1 MRTTGRVHEWINTL
15 HHDPSRGWWFA
26 MGLFPTYPASIV
38 YEAIVRL
45 RSFLYR
51 VGVLRSERVGGVVV
65 CVGNITT
72 GGSGKTPA
80 VIHIAGKLRDMGV
93 KTAVISRGYG
103 FRVRGDYLVV
113 SGPEGARL
121 GPGEGPDEA
130 LMTAYRLPGVPVVVS
145 PRRVRAAEAAHELFG
160 AQVIVMDDGYQ
171 HRALFRDIN
180 VLVMDAADPVGNGF
194 ILPAGPLREPPS
206 AVRRA
211 DILWLVGEGG
221 VPWCIRRY
229 VPGIPVVRAS
239 YVPDGLMTKSAGT
252 IPLEKLAGRRVMAF
266 AGIAR
271 PGRFF
276 ETVGSVGA
284 VLAGRAA
291 FPDHHRYDAADV
303 RDLNDRAAA
312 SGAEL
317 FVTTEKDLAR
327 IGADAPFA
335 HEVLAV
341 TMGISAVG
349 DDRLFQMIGEK
360 RKGKAA

>member
-1 MRTTGRVHEWINTL
+1 
-15 HHDPSRGWWFA
+15 
-26 MGLFPTYPASIV
+26 
-38 YEAIVRL
+38 
-45 RSFLYR
+45 
-51 VGVLRSERVGGVVV
+51 
-65 CVGNITT
+65 
-72 GGSGKTPA
+72 
-80 VIHIAGKLRDMGV
+80 
-93 KTAVISRGYG
+93 
-103 FRVRGDYLVV
+103 
-113 SGPEGARL
+113 
-121 GPGEGPDEA
+121 
-130 LMTAYRLPGVPVVVS
+130 
-145 PRRVRAAEAAHELFG
+145 VRAASAAHELFG

-221 VPWCIRRY
+221 VPWCVRKY
-229 VPGIPVVRAS
+229 APDIPVVRVN
-239 YVPDGLMTKSAGT
+239 YVPEGLLSTSGET
-252 IPLEKLAGRRVMAF
+252 LPLEKLMGRRVMAF

-276 ETVGSVGA
+276 DTLGRLGA
-284 VLAGRAA
+284 VVAGREV
-291 FPDHHRYDAADV
+291 FPDHHRYDAADT
-303 RDLNDRAAA
+303 RRLNDRARA

-335 HEVLAV
+335 HEVVAV

-360 RKGKAA
+360 KKGKAA